1 MKPYRTLDL
10 SQANAKSASSATA
23 RERTLNHTSVPAMTI
38 IIAHAVGASHQ
49 RSSTENDSSISV
61 VINHLATLWLT
72 RHSYPPLTGFRSCEW
87 DFRPT
92 GHPSIGGALWQRKK
106 TNKTNTKESK
116 KALKTKYAKHVME
129 RDKSGPVLED

>member
-10 SQANAKSASSATA
+10 SQANAESVSSATA
-23 RERTLNHTSVPAMTI
+23 RERSLNHTSVPAMRI

-72 RHSYPPLTGFRSCEW
+72 RPQSSAP
-87 DFRPT
+87 
-92 GHPSIGGALWQRKK
+92 RKI
-106 TNKTNTKESK
+106 
-116 KALKTKYAKHVME
+116 
-129 RDKSGPVLED
+129 PVLRRAFSPYGASVNRVRKRPKGGSGLR